1 MINLVKNALKFTEY
15 GTVRLKALYDS
26 STSQLHLSVEDTG
39 VGIKEE
45 DIPLLFN
52 KFGKLQRTAAMNDA
66 GIGLGLTIVKQ
77 IVECA
82 GGKIQAS
89 SPGLD

>member
-1 MINLVKNALKFTEY
+1 MV
-15 GTVRLKALYDS
+15 KALYDYR
-26 STSQLHLSVEDTG
+26 TSHLHLSVEDTG
-39 VGIKEE
+39 VGIMAE

-52 KFGKLQRTAAMNDA
+52 KFGKLQRTAAINHA

-82 GGKIQAS
+82 GGKI
-89 SPGLD
+89 